1 LTIVR
6 WLLLGALLGATSC
19 ANDTAAQP
27 SDTGVSMDAG
37 GTGAGSDH
45 PADGDPNDATPGLL
59 RDAAPAD
66 AGITQT
72 EPPLT
77 IPMCDGLS
85 DPSCCPSALG
95 FEDGSTEHFLPPVCC
110 KRALSNPRVVM
121 SPTACGRGA
130 LQLDA
135 AFRTT
140 SAASLCGKM
149 GEDEACAFQTGE
161 ISRAVLTSL
170 DVTGLTMSAAVY
182 LDGPPLPA
190 GPVDAQL
197 FVLGQGGLIEGTPAP
212 LSSPGVWSAVELP
225 IGNDGTAPGAG
236 IRLIGLRIAFHGQ
249 AWAGRAYVDEFSWN

>member
-1 LTIVR
+1 MGT
-6 WLLLGALLGATSC
+6 LLEAAAC

-27 SDTGVSMDAG
+27 PETNVPSDAG
-37 GTGAGSDH
+37 VGTGDLPDH
-45 PADGDPNDATPGLL
+45 PMMTEGPNDAMSGLL

-72 EPPLT
+72 EPPFT
-77 IPMCDGLS
+77 IPVCDGQS
-85 DPSCCPSALG
+85 DGKCCPSAIG
-95 FEDGSTEHFLPPVCC
+95 FEDGSTEHFLPPACC
-110 KRALSNPRVVM
+110 KLALSNPRVVM

-135 AFRTT
+135 DFRATN
-140 SAASLCGKM
+140 AASKCGEAI
-149 GEDEACAFQTGE
+149 EDVACSFQTGE

-182 LDGPPLPA
+182 LDGPPLPS

-197 FVLGQGGLIEGTPAP
+197 FVLGRGGLIEGSLVPMTN
-212 LSSPGVWSAVELP
+212 PGVWSVVELP
-225 IGNDGTAPGAG
+225 IVNDGTEPGAD

-249 AWAGRAYVDEFSWN
+249 AWAGRAFIDEFSWN